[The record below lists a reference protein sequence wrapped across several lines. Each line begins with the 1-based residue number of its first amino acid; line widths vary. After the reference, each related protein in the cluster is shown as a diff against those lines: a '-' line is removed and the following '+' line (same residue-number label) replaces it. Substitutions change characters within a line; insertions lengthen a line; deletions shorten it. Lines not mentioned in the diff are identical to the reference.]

1 MDREHNIEG
10 QTAPSHLWF
19 CHHNSISTDISF
31 CSNSN
36 SDDLVS
42 TKFCTCYDSTA
53 VVPCAKICGD
63 IIARNGI
70 TMKWNFNGIWIAMQ
84 KLWVKLP
91 ATPLYGSPC
100 GLLRDQPSSKGDLA
114 RGHGTH
120 TPDGLIDSGLKMM
133 AQIFRHI
140 FQKHL
145 DRNILYF
152 DTDLTGVSII
162 ETEMSFWQN
171 FSHWLHHL
179 PQNHAGSYSINPFL
193 PGPRVW

>member
-1 MDREHNIEG
+1 MDREHNIAG

-19 CHHNSISTDISF
+19 CHHKSISTDISF

-63 IIARNGI
+63 IIARKGI
-70 TMKWNFNGIWIAMQ
+70 TM
-84 KLWVKLP
+84 
-91 ATPLYGSPC
+91 
-100 GLLRDQPSSKGDLA
+100 KGDLA
-114 RGHGTH
+114 RGHGNH
-120 TPDGLIDSGLKMM
+120 TPDGLIDSGLKMR

-162 ETEMSFWQN
+162 ETEMSFDKILVTGCTIYLKTM
-171 FSHWLHHL
+171 S
-179 PQNHAGSYSINPFL
+179 GSYSINPFL